1 MAEGT
6 RCVTNAAGPEP
17 GGELRTDVAILGS
30 GPGGLSAAWQLSRAG
45 HRDFIM
51 LDGPEF
57 GGNAAGG
64 QFGEIGFPRGAHYLP
79 LPSAQST
86 HVREMLADVGVI
98 ERDPFDARPRFDER
112 ALVHAPDERLF
123 FDGNGRTACCPIMTI
138 TMRSTRFLTRMD
150 ALQAAPAAM
159 AARHLRFRSPNPR
172 ATRHGRRS
180 IARPSGNG

>member
-6 RCVTNAAGPEP
+6 RCATNAAGPEP

-64 QFGEIGFPRGAHYLP
+64 QFGEIGFR
-79 LPSAQST
+79 
-86 HVREMLADVGVI
+86 
-98 ERDPFDARPRFDER
+98 
-112 ALVHAPDERLF
+112 
-123 FDGNGRTACCPIMTI
+123 
-138 TMRSTRFLTRMD
+138 
-150 ALQAAPAAM
+150 
-159 AARHLRFRSPNPR
+159 AARITCHCLRRNRP
-172 ATRHGRRS
+172 TC
-180 IARPSGNG
+180 ARCWPTSA